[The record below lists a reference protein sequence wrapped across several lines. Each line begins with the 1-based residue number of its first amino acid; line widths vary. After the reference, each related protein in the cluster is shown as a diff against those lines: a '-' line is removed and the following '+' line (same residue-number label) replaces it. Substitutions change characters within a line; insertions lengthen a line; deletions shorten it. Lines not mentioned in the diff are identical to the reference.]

1 MIYFTGK
8 GDKGKSII
16 GDQKISKDNFIIE
29 TLGELDELNSLIG
42 LAKTH
47 LAKIEANLCFDC
59 ASFRHKHKHSW
70 SLKEKLTNIQN
81 NLFIIQANI
90 AYLLYKKFTP
100 PILTKDSLIMLE
112 KEIMSIEDKI
122 SPKNKFIISGSEK
135 NSAWLDYL
143 RAVSRRIERKL
154 VALSKHYRFDENI
167 IAYLNRLSS
176 YFYAWARYLAFMR
189 KISEQ
194 KPWYNKKNNMV

>member
-1 MIYFTGK
+1 MVYFTGK

-16 GDQKISKDNFIIE
+16 GDKKISKDNFIIE

-42 LAKTH
+42 LAKSH
-47 LAKIEANLCFDC
+47 LTKIETNLCSACF
-59 ASFRHKHKHSW
+59 ANQRKHKHSH
-70 SLKEKLTNIQN
+70 SLNEKLTNIQN

-90 AYLLYKKFTP
+90 AYLLYKKFKP
-100 PILTKDSLIMLE
+100 PMLSKDSLAMLE

-122 SPKNKFIISGSEK
+122 SPKNKFIIYGSEK

-143 RAVSRRIERKL
+143 RAVSRRIERRL
-154 VALSKHYRFDENI
+154 IVLSKKYHLDETI

-176 YFYAWARYLAFMR
+176 YFYAWARYLAYIK

-194 KPWYNKKNNMV
+194 EPWYNKDK